1 MSSHEVNY
9 SLGVLIVLLMV
20 FWFICK
26 CVGQNNHQHSYRPMR
41 RVQPMYMQHTQPMKD
56 SAPNVKSGGMLYG
69 GTKVKIGNTNG
80 SSNIQLNKGVMEV
93 PNSKTATRDLM
104 SSETYKCNDDN
115 KDNELSTMYMM
126 KKNKEK
132 FKTRPRS
139 LTSGRHLRSE
149 SYDDMRPMSSY

>member
-1 MSSHEVNY
+1 MSANEVNY

-41 RVQPMYMQHTQPMKD
+41 RVQPMYMQPMKD
-56 SAPNVKSGGMLYG
+56 SVPNIKPGGMLYG

-80 SSNIQLNKGVMEV
+80 SPSIQLHNGVMEV

-104 SSETYKCNDDN
+104 SNEIYKCNDDH
-115 KDNELSTMYMM
+115 KDNDLSTMYMM

-132 FKTRPRS
+132 FKTPPRS

-149 SYDDMRPMSSY
+149 SYNDMKPMGSY